1 MIKITHK
8 RQWSVSVFFQSS
20 LQKIYCFRT
29 FFVTSNNF
37 LGFWVASR
45 NLPYGAFFAFKHK
58 WLSGQTTRCLH
69 GQPSLAS
76 LPGQYNEYQEF
87 LANWL
92 SKVISRSTNSRSFFS
107 RSDSWKVCN
116 LERLYH
122 HMGQG
127 IQAWTSKMCG
137 RQPLKKL
144 KWYGLDR
151 PYYFKFLRLSSTNY
165 IWFILEYLVPYLVF
179 HPNLMSWSCF
189 PLDTL
194 KMTID

>member
-1 MIKITHK
+1 MKT
-8 RQWSVSVFFQSS
+8 
-20 LQKIYCFRT
+20 T
-29 FFVTSNNF
+29 NNKG
-37 LGFWVASR
+37 LW
-45 NLPYGAFFAFKHK
+45 
-58 WLSGQTTRCLH
+58 
-69 GQPSLAS
+69 
-76 LPGQYNEYQEF
+76 
-87 LANWL
+87 
-92 SKVISRSTNSRSFFS
+92 SFFS
-107 RSDSWKVCN
+107 RSASWKVCN

-194 KMTID
+194 KMTIDFFTKFCCLIRFLELWILCEISTKALNTNRIFHHRQYCRKSEAAISL